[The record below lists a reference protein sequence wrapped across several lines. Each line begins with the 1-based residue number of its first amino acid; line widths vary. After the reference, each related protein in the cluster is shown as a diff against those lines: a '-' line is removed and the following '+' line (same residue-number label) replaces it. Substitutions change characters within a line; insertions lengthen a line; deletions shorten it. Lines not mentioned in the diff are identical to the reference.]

1 LKSRK
6 CEERERVMGQ
16 SAVPGSASALYD
28 SSTSLPTRVALY
40 DRLKRMLALTKRR
53 QRSVVVL
60 FVDLD
65 GFREI
70 NDRAGHDVGDRVLR
84 EVARRLKETA
94 RASDQVARVGGDE
107 FVVVAGALTGAAGQ
121 APSPPN

>member
-6 CEERERVMGQ
+6 REERERVMGQ

-28 SSTSLPTRVALY
+28 SSTSLPTRAALY
-40 DRLKRMLALTKRR
+40 DRLKRMLALAKRR

-84 EVARRLKETA
+84 
-94 RASDQVARVGGDE
+94 DQVARVGGDE